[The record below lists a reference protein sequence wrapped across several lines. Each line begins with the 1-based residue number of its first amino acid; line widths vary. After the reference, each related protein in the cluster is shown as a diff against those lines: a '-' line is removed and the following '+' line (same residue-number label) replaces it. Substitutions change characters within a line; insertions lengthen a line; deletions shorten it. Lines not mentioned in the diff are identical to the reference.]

1 MNKKLAKVVLAGSS
15 VVAASAHAAL
25 PADVTTAIT
34 GAGTDV
40 ATAGGLVLAVI
51 VGIKVFKWIQRVF

>member
-15 VVAASAHAAL
+15 VVAASAHAL